1 LKSVIELI
9 SQKNNQNATFA
20 EIRNMEDIINKCF
33 VCGQPRNNEKNTI
46 NHFVNLPVCANCKNT
61 ENEKQ
66 KVEELLESLSEGF
79 VCGCI

>member
-1 LKSVIELI
+1 ME
-9 SQKNNQNATFA
+9 
-20 EIRNMEDIINKCF
+20 NMYKKCF
-33 VCGQPRNNEKNTI
+33 VCGQPFDNVKNTI
-46 NHFVNLPVCANCKNT
+46 NHQVNMPVCADCKNT